1 MSAVFGFIV
10 GLLMAFL
17 SLFTASPNPRLPTA
31 RSAQLA
37 FSQSVPTSPR
47 SSAHHQYQFPSP
59 EMPTNNSVAVPAGP
73 MPIELPKDASDQ
85 LLARSA
91 KANINPD
98 PRFQNPREQDD
109 VSEMLEFSR
118 KEKELTQYLNQTDL
132 RGPLSE
138 NDMQKLWELQ
148 DLYGFNLTSKQMG
161 QVLASGPSNLDEFVE
176 RAGEIEDQFGY

>member
-17 SLFTASPNPRLPTA
+17 SLFTASPNPRSPTA
-31 RSAQLA
+31 RSAQIA
-37 FSQSVPTSPR
+37 FSPNGQQPPQR
-47 SSAHHQYQFPSP
+47 LSAHHQFQFPAS
-59 EMPTNNSVAVPAGP
+59 EMPANNSIAVAAE
-73 MPIELPKDASDQ
+73 PIPVEIPKDAGDQ
-85 LLARSA
+85 LMARSP
-91 KANINPD
+91 KVD
-98 PRFQNPREQDD
+98 QREPDD
-109 VSEMLEFSR
+109 VPEMVEFSR
-118 KEKELTQYLNQTDL
+118 REKELTQYLNQTDL

-176 RAGEIEDQFGY
+176 RAGEIEDLTGY

>member
-17 SLFTASPNPRLPTA
+17 GLFTASPNPGLPT
-31 RSAQLA
+31 RSGQAALAQ
-37 FSQSVPTSPR
+37 SPR
-47 SSAHHQYQFPSP
+47 PSVHHQFQFPSP
-59 EMPTNNSVAVPAGP
+59 EMPTNQGVASEP
-73 MPIELPKDASDQ
+73 MPIELPKNAGDQ

-91 KANINPD
+91 KVSMNPD
-98 PRFQNPREQDD
+98 AKFQDPKGFQDPRNQEDAP
-109 VSEMLEFSR
+109 EMLEFSR
-118 KEKELTQYLNQTDL
+118 REKELTQYLNQTDL

-138 NDMQKLWELQ
+138 GDMQKLWELQ

-176 RAGEIEDQFGY
+176 RAGEIEDQYGY